1 MNQRPRQDIGQN
13 ELCQCGSG
21 KKYKRCCGQGPSA
34 HQKVSNPPA
43 PAVNVNAAEQVEN
56 AWFHYQQGRLDIAEQ
71 ILQGILKSRPRN
83 FDALHLLGIVLLK
96 RGQYDQALV
105 HLQKGLKC
113 NLSSPDIHNT
123 LGEVHRLSNR
133 LDQAAHHYRLALKLR
148 PEYPEALLGMAHV
161 LDSQGNQNDA
171 WISIERALKINPNF
185 VEGLCKLGYLLV
197 KQSKL
202 PDALDVYDKVLA
214 LNAKLLGPQR
224 DWALVLK
231 SLGRY
236 QEAEDAFRNILMGAP
251 NNAEM
256 HYYLSMVLLA
266 QGKLQEAWEEY
277 EWRWIWDGFPF
288 KNRPFHQ
295 PVWTGDDIRE
305 RSILVYGE
313 QGIGDEVTFA
323 NILPDVVAHAR
334 NCIIE
339 CEPRLVALFSR
350 SFPAASVVA
359 RSDPPDQLTL
369 KADVKSSI
377 NSLARWFRPNTQSF
391 PGAVGYLKADPNRTE
406 FWRARLAQSGGRVN
420 IGISWRSM
428 LRNAHRNIHYMEIQ
442 QLANLLQVPG
452 VNWINLQYD
461 ECSEELDRVKR
472 LYGIEI
478 RQFDDINLMNDL
490 DDVAAL
496 MSALDLVISPNTSV
510 SLLAGALGVPV
521 WQFNVK
527 NVNWHPLGTDCWPW
541 FPSMRV
547 YYREWNENWDSVV
560 SLMAKELVPF
570 CESRKLAS
578 A

>member
-1 MNQRPRQDIGQN
+1 M
-13 ELCQCGSG
+13 
-21 KKYKRCCGQGPSA
+21 
-34 HQKVSNPPA
+34 PA
-43 PAVNVNAAEQVEN
+43 PAAHVNAAEQVNN
-56 AWFHYQQGRLDIAEQ
+56 AWLHYQQGRLDIAGQ
-71 ILQGILKSRPRN
+71 ILQDLLKSRPRN

-123 LGEVHRLSNR
+123 LGEVYRLSNR

-148 PEYPEALLGMAHV
+148 PEYPEALLGLAHV
-161 LDSQGNQNDA
+161 LDSQGDQDEA
-171 WISIERALKINPNF
+171 RIFIERALKINPDF

-197 KQSKL
+197 KQGKL
-202 PDALDVYDKVLA
+202 PDALNVYDKVLA
-214 LNAKLLGPQR
+214 LNARLPGPQR
-224 DWALVLK
+224 DRALVLK

-236 QEAEDAFRNILMGAP
+236 QEAEDAFRRVLMETP

-256 HYYLSMVLLA
+256 HYYLSQTLLA
-266 QGKLQEAWEEY
+266 QGKLQEGWKEY
-277 EWRWIWDGFPF
+277 EWRWVWHDFPSR
-288 KNRPFHQ
+288 KRPFPQ
-295 PVWTGDDIRE
+295 PEWTGDDIKE
-305 RSILVYGE
+305 RTILVYGE

-323 NILPDVVAHAR
+323 NILPDVVALAG

-339 CEPRLVALFSR
+339 CEPRLAALFSR
-350 SFPAASVVA
+350 SFPEARVVA
-359 RSDPPDQLTL
+359 KSDPPDPRTL
-369 KADVKSSI
+369 EADVQSSI
-377 NSLARWFRPNTQSF
+377 NGLARWLRPNARSF
-391 PGAVGYLKADPNRTE
+391 PCSKGYLKADPGRTE
-406 FWRARLAQSGGRVN
+406 FWQARLAQPGRGVN

-442 QLANLLQVPG
+442 QLADVLRVPG
-452 VNWINLQYD
+452 VNWVNLQYD

-496 MSALDLVISPNTSV
+496 MSALDLVIAPNTSV

-527 NVNWHPLGTDCWPW
+527 NVNWHPLGTDRWPW
-541 FPSMRV
+541 FPGMKV

-560 SLMAKELVPF
+560 NLMAKELVPF
-570 CESRKLAS
+570 CESGKSAS